1 MIKVETSSLR
11 ASQREKSRCGERV
24 IANKLDEVMMP
35 FPRITHPY
43 AAILLCLTAVTLQSQ
58 PGDGFSVK
66 ERPGVALV
74 KPQPWSKDAEATVL
88 EFQAYINR
96 TADGSPGAGYY
107 EFRTKTADRR
117 QVPIGRIVKLVVYP
131 DVQELKE
138 IVSLQDRQALISLI
152 EEIKA
157 VVAKFPTLRTYLDP
171 SVKRIN
177 EELAQY
183 DSGKVKSEGVWML
196 RQTFVKSK
204 AIKLA
209 SLLKA
214 DIVRARP
221 TSSLDLEHD
230 PKFIGLKELG
240 ETNSDAKKLATEVSA
255 QFEKLVRAEKRSDLL
270 ARLDKSDTSLAE
282 AEATLNELKTLQPEE
297 DPKSE
302 ACVKIWDSGLATV
315 RAASGEA
322 EKISKS
328 LERELANFSADDAP
342 PQISPELEK
351 QISAI
356 NAAITRFL
364 ATNPPSQLVSAVD
377 QSVAV
382 CTAGANFKKLRAI
395 FEEKRY
401 IEAKDILDEL
411 AKYADLFGPETTRA
425 VSGLRRQAVGKI
437 EQFTRLRDE
446 AKLLANSGKKPEALA
461 KFEAAF
467 AVIPDSDV
475 GQQVEQIKQDILAA
489 SPNVQ

>member
-1 MIKVETSSLR
+1 M
-11 ASQREKSRCGERV
+11 
-24 IANKLDEVMMP
+24 IANKLDEVMMSL
-35 FPRITHPY
+35 PRITHPY
-43 AAILLCLTAVTLQSQ
+43 AAILLCLTVVTLQGQ
-58 PGDGFSVK
+58 PGDGFSVQ
-66 ERPGVALV
+66 ERAGVVLV

-96 TADGSPGAGYY
+96 RADGTSGAGYY
-107 EFRTKTADRR
+107 EFRTKNADRR

-131 DVQELKE
+131 DVQQLKE
-138 IVSLQDRQALISLI
+138 IVSPQDRQALVSNI

-157 VVAKFPTLRTYLDP
+157 VVAKFPASRTYLDP
-171 SVKRIN
+171 SIKKLN

-183 DSGKVKSEGVWML
+183 DSGKVKTEGVWVSK
-196 RQTFVKSK
+196 QTFVMSK

-214 DIVRARP
+214 DIDRARP
-221 TSSLDLEHD
+221 PSSLDLEHD
-230 PKFIGLKELG
+230 PKFTGLKELG
-240 ETNSDAKKLATEVSA
+240 ETNSDAKKLATEISA

-270 ARLDKSDTSLAE
+270 ARLSKSGTSLAE

-297 DPKSE
+297 DPKSA

-356 NAAITRFL
+356 SAIIARFL
-364 ATNPPSQLVSAVD
+364 STNPPSPVGRRCRSSRGRLHCRSRFQEAKSDFRGEALHRSQGHFGRARPLCRPIRTGNDARRLRTSAP
-377 QSVAV
+377 
-382 CTAGANFKKLRAI
+382 GRWENRAI
-395 FEEKRY
+395 HTLARRSKAAGRFRQ
-401 IEAKDILDEL
+401 EARGACE
-411 AKYADLFGPETTRA
+411 
-425 VSGLRRQAVGKI
+425 V
-437 EQFTRLRDE
+437 
-446 AKLLANSGKKPEALA
+446 
-461 KFEAAF
+461 
-467 AVIPDSDV
+467 
-475 GQQVEQIKQDILAA
+475 
-489 SPNVQ
+489 

>member
-1 MIKVETSSLR
+1 LR
-11 ASQREKSRCGERV
+11 ASQREKSRCEERV
-24 IANKLDEVMMP
+24 IANKLDEVTMP
-35 FPRITHPY
+35 LPRMTHAY
-43 AAILLCLTAVTLQSQ
+43 TAILLCLTAVTLQSQ
-58 PGDGFSVK
+58 PRDGFLVQ

-74 KPQPWSKDAEATVL
+74 KPQPWSKDVEATVL

-96 TADGSPGAGYY
+96 TADGRPGAGYY

-138 IVSLQDRQALISLI
+138 IVSPQDRQALISSI
-152 EEIKA
+152 EEIKS
-157 VVAKFPTLRTYLDP
+157 VVAKFPVSRTYLDP
-171 SVKRIN
+171 SVNRLN

-183 DSGKVKSEGVWML
+183 DSGKIKSEGVWMPK
-196 RQTFVKSK
+196 QTFVKNK
-204 AIKLA
+204 AINLA

-214 DIVRARP
+214 EIVRARP
-221 TSSLDLEHD
+221 TSSLDLEQD

-240 ETNSDAKKLATEVSA
+240 ETNSDAKKLATEISE
-255 QFEKLVRAEKRSDLL
+255 QFEKLVRAEKRGDLL
-270 ARLDKSDTSLAE
+270 ARLGKSGTSLAE
-282 AEATLNELKTLQPEE
+282 AESALNELKTLQPEE
-297 DPKSE
+297 DSKSA

-315 RAASGEA
+315 RAASVEA

-356 NAAITRFL
+356 SAAITRFL
-364 ATNPPSQLVSAVD
+364 ATNPPSQLASALGKA
-377 QSVAV
+377 VAV
-382 CTAGANFKKLRAI
+382 CTAGADFKKLRAI

-411 AKYADLFGPETTRA
+411 AQYAGLFGPETTRA

-437 EQFTRLRDE
+437 DQFTRLRGE
-446 AKLLANSGKKPEALA
+446 AKLLADSGKKPEALA

-467 AVIPDSDV
+467 SVIPDSDV
-475 GQQVEQIKQDILAA
+475 GQQIEQIKQDILAA